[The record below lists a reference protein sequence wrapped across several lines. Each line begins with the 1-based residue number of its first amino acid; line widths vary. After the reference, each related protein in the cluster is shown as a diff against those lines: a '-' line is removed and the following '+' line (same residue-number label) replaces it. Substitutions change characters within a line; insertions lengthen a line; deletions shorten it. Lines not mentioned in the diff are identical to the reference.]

1 MTATRS
7 YPNLVNQ
14 DTANIPK
21 TITDNGRTLTLET
34 IQWQTDNT
42 ASLDGYALGDRFTAV
57 GTYVGSATSSYV
69 KGYTVTADYT
79 GTVSRIALDRV
90 RYVAIFEGA
99 PIQPLAGTED
109 SGASQ
114 FNWGALLLPFGI
126 VAAVGVGIG
135 AAVFFRRR
143 SEVVEVESD
152 EKSQ

>member
-1 MTATRS
+1 MW
-7 YPNLVNQ
+7 P
-14 DTANIPK
+14 
-21 TITDNGRTLTLET
+21 
-34 IQWQTDNT
+34 
-42 ASLDGYALGDRFTAV
+42 
-57 GTYVGSATSSYV
+57 SSR
-69 KGYTVTADYT
+69 AAPHP
-79 GTVSRIALDRV
+79 SRW
-90 RYVAIFEGA
+90 
-99 PIQPLAGTED
+99 AGTED